1 MGTEIYSDRGLVGR
15 SWGKRVYAVTKN
27 IFNAGKFLD
36 TTVERVNVKILF
48 TALCYIIALSRSY

>member
-1 MGTEIYSDRGLVGR
+1 MRLQ
-15 SWGKRVYAVTKN
+15 KN

-48 TALCYIIALSRSY
+48 AALCYITLI